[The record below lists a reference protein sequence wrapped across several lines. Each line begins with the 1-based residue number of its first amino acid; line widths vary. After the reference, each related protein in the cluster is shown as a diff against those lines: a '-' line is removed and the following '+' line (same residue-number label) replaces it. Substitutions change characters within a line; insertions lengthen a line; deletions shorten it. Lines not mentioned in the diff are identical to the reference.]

1 MNVISK
7 RNLFFWSTQHLN
19 GCDYN
24 MSEYFVLLCFFLNN
38 RKISEILSSINEVR
52 INLFISNQDILM
64 IGMASTKS

>member
-7 RNLFFWSTQHLN
+7 RNLFFWSIQHLN
-19 GCDYN
+19 GYDYN
-24 MSEYFVLLCFFLNN
+24 MSEHFVLLCFFLNN